1 MTGTCHSPCLENLAL
16 CGRHPIGAM
25 SPGVQ
30 AWLVA
35 VDTGVSTADV
45 NNMCQLHVSMTP
57 AGGLLAPM
65 GVASGGP
72 SVLTI

>member
-1 MTGTCHSPCLENLAL
+1 
-16 CGRHPIGAM
+16 M